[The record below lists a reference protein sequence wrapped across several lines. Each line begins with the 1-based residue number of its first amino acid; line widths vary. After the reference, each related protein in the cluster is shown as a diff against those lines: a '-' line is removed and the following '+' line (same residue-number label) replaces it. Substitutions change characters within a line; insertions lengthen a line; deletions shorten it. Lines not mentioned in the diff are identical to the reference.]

1 MVSSARSSISEG
13 CRSRDSL
20 STLITG
26 PSASATSAV
35 LELLSQMRSTD
46 GDSVVFFPTML
57 QSFVVVVVVDCDRD
71 VVVRVKEV
79 TPAH

>member
-1 MVSSARSSISEG
+1 MVSAARSSISEG

-46 GDSVVFFPTML
+46 GDSVVWFPKNRGL
-57 QSFVVVVVVDCDRD
+57 PEVLRVYSDFVAVVG
-71 VVVRVKEV
+71 
-79 TPAH
+79 